1 MKLSF
6 TTTLGSP
13 NTCLGLTPLRVQAVT
28 CVQRQVVGM
37 RTIQNSKVFQRE
49 QGRRAAANVEEAA
62 KWARKVLQHVRKNEV
77 WWLSKIFEMRAS

>member
-1 MKLSF
+1 
-6 TTTLGSP
+6 
-13 NTCLGLTPLRVQAVT
+13 
-28 CVQRQVVGM
+28 M

-62 KWARKVLQHVRKNEV
+62 KWARKVLQHVRKNDV